1 VAKYRHQPD
10 AIETARLLQQKV
22 EQEITSLADEARRNA
37 GDAAALEAI
46 GTRQKAAQAALTAA
60 MNQVKQA
67 TDRAQPQDIVDV
79 LVTEPVILRV
89 LPTETK

>member
-1 VAKYRHQPD
+1 
-10 AIETARLLQQKV
+10 
-22 EQEITSLADEARRNA
+22 
-37 GDAAALEAI
+37 
-46 GTRQKAAQAALTAA
+46 

>member
-1 VAKYRHQPD
+1 MTYFRGARAASLGSTPSMASSGRAMTWALMTSPD
-10 AIETARLLQQKV
+10 
-22 EQEITSLADEARRNA
+22 S
-37 GDAAALEAI
+37 AAA
-46 GTRQKAAQAALTAA
+46 AAPASMAALTAA

-67 TDRAQPQDIVDV
+67 TDRAQPQDIVDL